1 MIGRLIENQIRK
13 KIGTGKAIIV
23 IGARQIG
30 KTTLLKRIFSENVLW
45 LDGDELE
52 VRNLFANISAVRLKA
67 LIGKHNTIVV
77 DEAQR
82 IEDIGLKLKL
92 ITDNIPEIQ
101 LVATGSSS
109 FELANKINEPL
120 TGRKWQYQMFPLSFA
135 EMVNHHGLLQEKMLL
150 NHRLLYGYYPDIVN
164 NPGEE
169 KELLQQL
176 SDSIL
181 YKDILKYDNIQK
193 TDKLIKLLQAL
204 AYQVGS
210 QVSYNELA
218 QLCGI
223 DAKTVEKYIMILEQA
238 FVIFRLKPYSRNLRS
253 ELKNT
258 RKIYFYDNGLRNAL
272 IADFRQV
279 EMRMDI
285 GALWENFIISE
296 RIKYL
301 NYNGLWVNNWFWR
314 TVEQKEIDYLEEAD
328 GQLSAYEFKWNA
340 DAKVKYPK
348 QFVDTYPNS
357 TFTVI
362 HRDNFEEFLLPVG
375 ETQ

>member
-1 MIGRLIENQIRK
+1 M
-13 KIGTGKAIIV
+13 
-23 IGARQIG
+23 GARQTG
-30 KTTLLKRIFSENVLW
+30 KTTLLKHIFPENVLW
-45 LDGDELE
+45 LNGDEPE
-52 VRNLFANISAVRLKA
+52 VRNLFVHISAARFKA
-67 LIGKHNTIVV
+67 LIGKHRTVV
-77 DEAQR
+77 IDEAQR
-82 IEDIGLKLKL
+82 IEDIGLKIKL
-92 ITDNIPEIQ
+92 ITDNLPEIQ

-135 EMVNHHGLLQEKMLL
+135 EMARHHGLLQEKMLL
-150 NHRLLYGYYPDIVN
+150 NHRLIYGYYPDIVN
-164 NPGEE
+164 HPGEE

-181 YKDILKYDNIQK
+181 YKDILKSDNIQK

-223 DAKTVEKYIMILEQA
+223 DSKTVEKYITILEQA
-238 FVIFRLKPYSRNLRS
+238 YIIFRLKPYSRNLRN

-258 RKIYFYDNGLRNAL
+258 RKIYFYDNGLRNAT

-279 EMRMDI
+279 EIRNDT
-285 GALWENFIISE
+285 GALWENFMISE
-296 RIKYL
+296 RIKQI
-301 NYNGLWVNNWFWR
+301 NYKGLWVNKWFWR

-328 GQLSAYEFKWNA
+328 GQLSAYELKWNTHTP
-340 DAKVKYPK
+340 AKRPKSFAEAYP
-348 QFVDTYPNS
+348 S
-357 TFTVI
+357 ATFTVV
-362 HRDNFEEFLLPVG
+362 HRDNLDEFLL
-375 ETQ
+375 

>member
-1 MIGRLIENQIRK
+1 MIERQIEGRIK
-13 KIGTGKAIIV
+13 AKIGSGKAIV
-23 IGARQIG
+23 IMGARQIG
-30 KTTLLKRIFSENVLW
+30 KTTLLKKIFSENTLW
-45 LDGDELE
+45 LNADEQE
-52 VRNLFANISAVRLKA
+52 VRSLFDNISAVRLKA
-67 LIGKHNTIVV
+67 LTGKHSTIVV

-82 IEDIGLKLKL
+82 IEDIGVKLKL
-92 ITDNIPEIQ
+92 IIDNLPEIQ

-120 TGRKWQYQMFPLSFA
+120 TGRKWQYQMFPFSFA

-150 NHRLLYGYYPDIVN
+150 NHRLIYGYYPDIVN
-164 NPGEE
+164 NQGEE

-176 SDSIL
+176 SDDIL
-181 YKDILKYDNIQK
+181 YKDILKFDQIKK

-204 AYQVGS
+204 AYQIGN

-223 DAKTVEKYIMILEQA
+223 DGKTVEKYIMILEQA
-238 FVIFRLKPYSRNLRS
+238 YIIFRLPTFSRNLRN

-258 RKIYFYDNGLRNAL
+258 RKIFFYDNGLRNAL

-279 EMRMDI
+279 EMRTDT
-285 GALWENFIISE
+285 GVLWENFMISE

-301 NYNGLWVNNWFWR
+301 NYNGLWVNKYFWR

-328 GQLSAYEFKWNA
+328 GKLSAYEFKWNTSA
-340 DAKVKYPK
+340 SMKIPK
-348 QFVDTYPNS
+348 QFSETYKNS
-357 TFTVI
+357 EYKVI
-362 HRDNFEEFLLPVG
+362 NCDNYFVFL
-375 ETQ
+375 QH